1 MSVNAVTS
9 RFGLGEKP
17 LCLFLHK
24 ALTKNKIKM
33 QIHLRVSQL
42 TLSLIGVMKFILVS
56 KLLAE
61 GLREVLS
68 CLSKAK
74 LFSNCC

>member
-56 KLLAE
+56 KLLAK